1 MPRSLSI
8 CGYLWWMRKMHR
20 LFRVVHTAKVTTAS
34 YSTHPVRES
43 RQKSS
48 ISYTNHEKEI

>member
-1 MPRSLSI
+1 
-8 CGYLWWMRKMHR
+8 MHR